1 MSHYN
6 DIRRGTDGGFMDAIK
21 TVFGFVV
28 LGAILGVALWFL
40 FRNFSSTAFFVVA
53 IYKSHPIV
61 FVLALLAL
69 VIFGAIYVDRREN
82 KKIKAG
88 DQQAIDRRIASLMD
102 DHKYT
107 RQQAEEAVRRLR
119 R

>member
-1 MSHYN
+1 MGDYN
-6 DIRRGTDGGFMDAIK
+6 EIRRGTFDGIMGAVK
-21 TVFGFVV
+21 VV
-28 LGAILGVALWFL
+28 VSIAILGAASWFL
-40 FRNFSSTAFFVVA
+40 FRNFSSIAYVVVA

-61 FVLALLAL
+61 FVLVTLAIVL
-69 VIFGAIYVDRREN
+69 FGAIHVDGRDN

-88 DQQAIDRRIASLMD
+88 DQQAIEGRIGALMD

>member
-1 MSHYN
+1 MGDYN
-6 DIRRGTDGGFMDAIK
+6 EIRRGTFDGIMGAVK
-21 TVFGFVV
+21 VV
-28 LGAILGVALWFL
+28 VSIAILGAASWFL
-40 FRNFSSTAFFVVA
+40 FRNFSSIAYVVVA

-107 RQQAEEAVRRLR
+107 RQQTEEAVRRLR